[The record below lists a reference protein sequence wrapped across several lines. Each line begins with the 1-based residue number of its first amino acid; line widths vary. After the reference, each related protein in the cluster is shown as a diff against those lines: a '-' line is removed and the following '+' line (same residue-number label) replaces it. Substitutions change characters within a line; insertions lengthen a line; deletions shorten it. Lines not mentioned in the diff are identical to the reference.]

1 LKKIKKIY
9 KLIADNRNRFVAIA
23 SNYTEDKN
31 VIDNVVQE
39 QMLYFMQM
47 NKQTL
52 IDIYEKDGLEG
63 IVRYGAVAIHRALTS
78 KRSNYYYKYR
88 KYYTKIVDASSIT
101 QVPFVKDDLYKK
113 KLIHKV
119 EKALKNMY
127 WYDSKV
133 FTVYYEERH
142 TLDSLAK
149 KTGISRNSLF
159 STIKKVRTK
168 LKEILNIEV
177 LCKE

>member
-1 LKKIKKIY
+1 MKKIKKIY

-39 QMLYFMQM
+39 QLLYFMQM

-78 KRSNYYYKYR
+78 TRSNYYYKYR
-88 KYYTKIVDASSIT
+88 KYYTKIVDANISQI
-101 QVPFVKDDLYKK
+101 PEVKDDLYKK

-119 EKALKNMY
+119 EKTLKNMY

-168 LKEILNIEV
+168 LKEILNSEV